1 MNDAADPQPLW
12 QNGYS
17 MAELWGNSD
26 PVSRGGPA
34 LSNNHLI
41 MWGILSIV
49 NDQVGPGAGHVYLRE
64 RLWKRDWIAIGLL
77 NEQMVVV
84 PPVADAKFGRK
95 PSAIGDDVTKY
106 TKVRVI
112 HGELYEALTTR
123 PGASI
128 APSIHNG

>member
-1 MNDAADPQPLW
+1 MTDVVDPETLW

-34 LSNNHLI
+34 LSNTHLI

-64 RLWKRDWIAIGLL
+64 RLWKRDWIAIGMLDG
-77 NEQMVVV
+77 QMMIV
-84 PPVADAKFGRK
+84 PPIEDAKFGRK

-123 PGASI
+123 QGASI
-128 APSIHNG
+128 APAMDNR